1 MTINEN
7 LDELYST
14 KKELEKNLQE
24 INETIKKQKELQKLK
39 KHNKKLEDIK
49 KSIYNVN
56 KKYLETH
63 NLAMLFDFENNTL
76 IFTPIDDSSEVLL
89 KLIFLSPDEMKKF
102 INDKFYFRNQNRIA
116 FINRLLVISEL
127 NKMNA
132 YKYEIDNNIDDYYIT
147 FIKTLKKDNLKVH
160 TRLSIFITQYENE
173 VSLCIYQ
180 TYKGKPQ
187 NLENALRDKFD
198 DFKYNLSITDS
209 YYDDTYELTNTKDL
223 TEEYIVDL
231 GYVKINNIT
240 QTIKDV
246 IEKLDNNSKLIK
258 LFQ

>member
-14 KKELEKNLQE
+14 KKELEKNLKE
-24 INETIKKQKELQKLK
+24 INKTIEKQKEIQKIEKQNEKLK
-39 KHNKKLEDIK
+39 DIK

-63 NLAMLFDFENNTL
+63 NLNMLPDFESNTL
-76 IFTPIDDSSEVLL
+76 TFTTLDDSSNIIS
-89 KLIFLSPDEMKKF
+89 KLIFSSTDEIKKF
-102 INDKFYFRNQNRIA
+102 INDKFYFLNQNRIA

-127 NKMNA
+127 NKMNE
-132 YKYEIDNNIDDYYIT
+132 YKYEVDNNIDDYYIT

-160 TRLSIFITQYENE
+160 TTLSIFITQYENE

-187 NLENALRDKFD
+187 NLENVLRDKFD
-198 DFKYNLSITDS
+198 DFEYNLSITDS

>member
-1 MTINEN
+1 MTIDIN

-14 KKELEKNLQE
+14 KKELEKSLQE
-24 INETIKKQKELQKLK
+24 VNKTIEKQKKLQKIEK
-39 KHNKKLEDIK
+39 QNKKLKDIK
-49 KSIYNVN
+49 KFIYNVN

-63 NLAMLFDFENNTL
+63 NIAMLFDFENNTL
-76 IFTPIDDSSEVLL
+76 IFTTLDNPSNVLL
-89 KLIFLSPDEMKKF
+89 KLIFLSTDEMKKF
-102 INDKFYFRNQNRIA
+102 IDNKFYFLNQNRIA
-116 FINRLLVISEL
+116 FVNRLLVINEL
-127 NKMNA
+127 NKMNE
-132 YKYEIDNNIDDYYIT
+132 YKYENDNNIDDYDIT

-160 TRLSIFITQYENE
+160 TRLSILITQYEND

-187 NLENALRDKFD
+187 NLENVLRDKFD
-198 DFKYNLSITDS
+198 DFEYNLSITDS